1 MGINL
6 KKNIVLLGMMGVG
19 KSTIGKLLSKK
30 LKMKFVDT
38 DTEIEK
44 KMKMTIPQIFKQ
56 RSEAF
61 FRAKEKDVA
70 SQFLNN
76 HNQVIALGGGTFL
89 NREIRDNV
97 KKNSISFYL
106 YLNNFEIFKRIK
118 LSKKQRP
125 LLPRGKEMKNIASIV
140 KKRET
145 FYKKAMFKLNC
156 NYLNKSQV
164 VNKLIKIYKNETFNN

>member
-1 MGINL
+1 
-6 KKNIVLLGMMGVG
+6 MMGVG

-61 FRAKEKDVA
+61 FRAKERNVA

-89 NREIRDNV
+89 NREIIDSEDSSFWIEFRNIA
-97 KKNSISFYL
+97 NSNIRALELCFYL
-106 YLNNFEIFKRIK
+106 EAINFIKSGKNLDDVVDFSEISENAYDV
-118 LSKKQRP
+118 LC
-125 LLPRGKEMKNIASIV
+125 KNESDIV
-140 KKRET
+140 KFCK
-145 FYKKAMFKLNC
+145 
-156 NYLNKSQV
+156 
-164 VNKLIKIYKNETFNN
+164 